1 MSTINHLNSVY
12 LNYLNPLLKW
22 RVMNLESL
30 RQECHTVP
38 NYFNFCKIIRTME
51 KAKILE
57 GYRHPFNRKKYV
69 YLSSF
74 GEGQLSLTENPS
86 SVSKETLIHDIKV
99 SEIGKSFIDLGWMN
113 SIQLEHELH
122 NKRNFRIT
130 YKIIPDALLEGIKNG
145 VNFKVALEVEL
156 SRKSNPRILEKAR
169 QYAAS
174 TYYNY
179 VMYFFS
185 KRNFMEKYIEII
197 KNGVSEEDFNRFMF
211 FFDETMGMSPT
222 DLIEMQG
229 FFKGRGVKLSEV
241 FGPVK

>member
-1 MSTINHLNSVY
+1 MAHINHLNTIH

-30 RQECHTVP
+30 RQECTNVP
-38 NYFNFCKIIRTME
+38 NYFNFCKIIRSLE

-99 SEIGKSFIDLGWMN
+99 SEIGKSFVDLGWMN
-113 SIQLEHELH
+113 NIQLEHELH
-122 NKRNFRIT
+122 NKRNFRVT
-130 YKIIPDALLEGIKNG
+130 YKIIPDALLEGIKKG
-145 VNFKVALEVEL
+145 VSYKVALEVEL

-174 TYYNY
+174 NYYNY
-179 VMYFFS
+179 VMYIFS
-185 KRNFMEKYIEII
+185 KRNYMEKYIEII
-197 KNGVSEEDFNRFMF
+197 KSGVNAEDFNRFMF
-211 FFDETMGMSPT
+211 FIDETMSANPT
-222 DLIEMQG
+222 DLSEMEG
-229 FFKGRGVKLSEV
+229 YFKDKRVKLSEV